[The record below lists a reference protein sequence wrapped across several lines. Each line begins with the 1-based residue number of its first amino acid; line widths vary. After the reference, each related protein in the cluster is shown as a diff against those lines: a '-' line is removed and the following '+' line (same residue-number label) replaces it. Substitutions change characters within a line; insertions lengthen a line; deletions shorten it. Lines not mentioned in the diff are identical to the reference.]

1 MVRMTPRRTAVVV
14 LSAAL
19 MALVACSSTTSGQG
33 SPRGSAGPS
42 GSAGTS
48 ATGKSAP
55 TDANGLAALMRSGL
69 ASITSTHLALDV
81 TAAAQHVQ
89 GAGDEELRNAK
100 LVAFDL
106 AETIG
111 QLGTVRMRIVDGKTY
126 VGLPAG
132 VNHSGKPWV
141 LVTAT
146 STDPVIKSLNS
157 VISNAQNAAS
167 LDTASTFVKSAKS
180 VKLVG
185 AEPVNGAPANHYS
198 LVVDIAK
205 LPSTYPGRQALIAA
219 GLSTLPVELWIDSKG
234 RPVKIVDKVTIQ
246 GQAVSS
252 LVTLSRFNEPVHITA
267 PPADQ
272 VSTS

>member
-1 MVRMTPRRTAVVV
+1 MVRMTHRRTAVVV

-19 MALVACSSTTSGQG
+19 LALVACSSTTSGQG

-48 ATGKSAP
+48 ATGKSPP

-111 QLGTVRMRIVDGKTY
+111 QLGTVRMRIVDGRTY

-146 STDPVIKSLNS
+146 SKDPVVKSLNS